1 MTGTRARIL
10 LPVLLTAALALPIR
24 KARGAEPKDNG
35 PAPAARTT
43 GQEGARA
50 AGVYLDPESA
60 GPDYRVQGEYL
71 GEYSTRDGKTAK
83 LGAQV
88 VALGDGNFLAVF
100 LPGGLPGEGSDGKT
114 RIEVPGKAHD
124 PAGGEVVFKA
134 ADGKG
139 GQGYSAAHNTDAL
152 RGQTDQGET
161 FVLKKVE
168 RKSPDEGAKPPAGAT
183 VLFDGTNTDAWVDGH
198 MDERHLLAAGT
209 KTKKTFQDFTL
220 HVEFIEPFK
229 PLGRDQDRGNSGIYI
244 QDRYEV
250 QILNTFGYPPEFNGS
265 GSLYR
270 QHAPSINM
278 CYPPLRWQTYDID
291 FRAAKFDAGGKKTQN
306 AVVTV
311 RHNGV
316 VVQDKYEI
324 KDKTGAGQKEG
335 PTPGPIQLQGHGN
348 PVFFRNI
355 WVVEK

>member
-1 MTGTRARIL
+1 MTGTRVRIL
-10 LPVLLTAALALPIR
+10 LPVLLTAALALPTR
-24 KARGAEPKDNG
+24 GADQKDPKSPSPAARGA
-35 PAPAARTT
+35 A
-43 GQEGARA
+43 QEGSK

-71 GEYSTRDGKTAK
+71 GEFSTKDGKTAK

-88 VALGDGNFLAVF
+88 VALGEGNFLAVF
-100 LPGGLPGEGSDGKT
+100 LRGGLPGDGSDGKT

-124 PAGGEVVFKA
+124 PGGGEVVFKP

-139 GQGYSAAHNTDAL
+139 YSAVHNTDAV
-152 RGQTDQGET
+152 RGQTDQGEK

-168 RKSPDEGAKPPAGAT
+168 RRSPDEGAKPPAGAT
-183 VLFDGTNTDAWVDGH
+183 VLFDGTNTDAWVNGH
-198 MDERHLLAAGT
+198 MDGRHLLAAGT
-209 KTKKTFQDFTL
+209 KTKKAYQDFTL

-250 QILNTFGYPPEFNGS
+250 QILDTFGRKPEFNES
-265 GSLYR
+265 GSIYR

-291 FRAAKFDAGGKKTQN
+291 FKAAKFDAGGKKTHN

-316 VVQDKYEI
+316 VVQDKYEL